1 MHMPADSIGVHDAH
15 DELYPGH
22 RWHSVMHAIVAAAR
36 ANGLRCM
43 DGPYA
48 AHTDAAG
55 FEQACRIARVM
66 GFDGKQCIH
75 PGQLAVA
82 NAVFSPTESE
92 IAHARRITA
101 AYDAGVADGRGAI
114 SLDGQ
119 MVDEANV
126 RMARV
131 VLARAEGLS
140 DE

>member
-1 MHMPADSIGVHDAH
+1 
-15 DELYPGH
+15 
-22 RWHSVMHAIVAAAR
+22 
-36 ANGLRCM
+36 
-43 DGPYA
+43 
-48 AHTDAAG
+48 
-55 FEQACRIARVM
+55 M

-131 VLARAEGLS
+131 VRARAEGLS